1 MCKPANV
8 IFPPAYI
15 YVKVFL
21 RFFTECIVSG
31 IRYSASEG
39 PTIDSFNLVSPEKRC
54 EPVPKHLPLVLLII
68 IGPSG
73 SLGSRRYGLNKLTSI
88 WGYILSK

>member
-21 RFFTECIVSG
+21 TECIVSG

-39 PTIDSFNLVSPEKRC
+39 PTIDSFNLVSPE
-54 EPVPKHLPLVLLII
+54 
-68 IGPSG
+68 GNG
-73 SLGSRRYGLNKLTSI
+73 ANRYQSTCH
-88 WGYILSK
+88 